1 VSGQHRKP
9 YQIPFKIK
17 AASSLVVAAAFLGT
31 VAAEAA
37 AALPG
42 TGTRSVY
49 ARPVTPAGGAQNE
62 AVTGPDIE
70 SRPRTIPNVGS
81 GAAEREDSE
90 PAENSESAE
99 KRGNAEKPGNAGV
112 KEAKPERRSN
122 QAERDEQNKSA
133 TEPKEPD
140 RPEKVTAAQV
150 IKLAKAQLGE
160 SENRSGKSKFNKW
173 FMRDPRARRTAE
185 RDGGSPR
192 GYRDAAWCSMFVSW
206 IGSELGISDQ
216 VGFDAWTVKHAEWFK
231 ENDRWGHKPRPGA
244 VTFFSWGGGEDIGD
258 IEHVGF
264 TIKDNGGGTIK
275 TIEGNTENRV
285 AIRKRDKSDVVG
297 YGYPEYAK

>member
-1 VSGQHRKP
+1 MSGQHRKP

-49 ARPVTPAGGAQNE
+49 ARLVTPAGGAQNE

-150 IKLAKAQLGE
+150 IKLAKSQLGE
-160 SENRSGKSKFNKW
+160 AENGSGETKFNKW
-173 FMRDPRARRTAE
+173 FMGDKRALRTVK
-185 RDGGSPR
+185 RDGGSLG
-192 GYRDAAWCSMFVSW
+192 GYEDAAWCSMFVSW
-206 IGSELGISDQ
+206 VGTKLGFSSQ
-216 VGFDAWTVKHAEWFK
+216 MGFDAWTVKHAEWFK
-231 ENDRWGHKPRPGA
+231 KNDRWGTKPKPGA
-244 VTFFSWGGGEDIGD
+244 VTFFSWDGGNDIYD
-258 IEHVGF
+258 INHVGF
-264 TIKDNGGGTIK
+264 TIKDKGNGKIQTV
-275 TIEGNTENRV
+275 EGNTANEVAVRV
-285 AIRKRDKSDVVG
+285 RDKGDVVG
-297 YGYPEYAK
+297 YGYPDYAK